1 MVQIP
6 GRVGKSSGMP
16 LSTEK
21 EFEQEIYVTRSEM
34 AGFIRELA
42 SAIEAGGR
50 VEVTRDDWTLGV
62 NPMEPLKI
70 EIQYK
75 GNKRELEIQL
85 KLKESP

>member
-6 GRVGKSSGMP
+6 GRVGKSSGTP
-16 LSTEK
+16 VSTVD
-21 EFEQEIYVTRSEM
+21 EFEQEIYVSRGEM
-34 AGFIRELA
+34 VNFIRELA

-50 VEVTRDDWTLGV
+50 VDVSRDDWTLGV
-62 NPMEPLKI
+62 DPMEPLKI

-75 GNKRELEIQL
+75 GKKRELEIQL